1 MKAFKNNIIQFTSK
15 DEGENGAAAVEF
27 AIGGG
32 VVVLAVIML
41 MEILMILL
49 INVLLEGGMRN
60 AARFGITGSEGA
72 ESRQAQILS
81 IIENHTL
88 GLVDMNTVS
97 VNSYVYNSFEEIGL
111 AEEFDD
117 DSPANGA
124 FDEGESFTDSN
135 GNGVWDA
142 DRGTPGLG
150 GADDIV
156 LYKIEYDLPFLTG
169 VLEPLLGKDNVRITT
184 AIPVKNEP
192 YNIVDE

>member
-169 VLEPLLGKDNVRITT
+169 VLEPLLGKDNVRLTT

>member
-111 AEEFDD
+111 A
-117 DSPANGA
+117 
-124 FDEGESFTDSN
+124 
-135 GNGVWDA
+135 
-142 DRGTPGLG
+142 
-150 GADDIV
+150 
-156 LYKIEYDLPFLTG
+156 
-169 VLEPLLGKDNVRITT
+169 
-184 AIPVKNEP
+184 
-192 YNIVDE
+192 